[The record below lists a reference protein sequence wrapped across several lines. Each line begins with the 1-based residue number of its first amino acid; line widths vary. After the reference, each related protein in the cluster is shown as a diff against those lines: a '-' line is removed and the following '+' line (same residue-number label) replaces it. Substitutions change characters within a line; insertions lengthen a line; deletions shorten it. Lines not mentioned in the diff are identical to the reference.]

1 MHSVTA
7 ADEPA
12 SGLGGCG
19 PCTLESPFC
28 LFNVFCTVELVRS
41 TTMKGAGDAVAAG
54 VEIAPLA
61 LVCPGKIVKAHVLGG
76 LFWQGSECSTQVVA
90 HRVEARLLA
99 STPVTAMYML
109 QLFTCQIQIE

>member
-1 MHSVTA
+1 MPLTLWRHLCESRSVCCVVLRANLHEKAGCTVLTA

-54 VEIAPLA
+54 VEIVPLA

-76 LFWQGSECSTQVVA
+76 LFWQGSEFCCSQG
-90 HRVEARLLA
+90 
-99 STPVTAMYML
+99 
-109 QLFTCQIQIE
+109 

>member
-1 MHSVTA
+1 VHSVTA

-19 PCTLESPFC
+19 PCTLESPFG

-54 VEIAPLA
+54 VEIVPLA
-61 LVCPGKIVKAHVLGG
+61 LVCPAKIVKAHVLGG
-76 LFWQGSECSTQVVA
+76 LFWQGSEFCCSQG
-90 HRVEARLLA
+90 
-99 STPVTAMYML
+99 
-109 QLFTCQIQIE
+109 